1 MTDNPDDPQLRLGR
15 RDGWPDDLR
24 HLLERYPREVW
35 EGHANLGQM
44 ARFWLARHDMFRELS
59 GALFQATHA
68 LREGTVPPE
77 QFRQWFAPRMNFF
90 LGELQSH
97 HMIEDHHY
105 FPVFTRAEKSLLKGF
120 EILENDHETIH
131 HGLEDLARSAQM
143 LTRAID
149 GDTGLLTK
157 ASDGFAD
164 VSDGF
169 LKLLRQHLADE
180 EDLIVPVILD
190 RSEAGLGLY

>member
-1 MTDNPDDPQLRLGR
+1 MTIGPDDDNLALGHR
-15 RDGWPDDLR
+15 TGWPDELR
-24 HLLERYPREVW
+24 HLLERYPREIW
-35 EGHANLGQM
+35 DGHANLGDM

-59 GALFQATHA
+59 EAMLQATHA
-68 LREGTVPPE
+68 LREGKLPPA

-90 LGELQSH
+90 LGELQTH

-143 LTRAID
+143 LTTAID
-149 GDTGLLTK
+149 GETPLLMK

-169 LKLLRQHLADE
+169 LKILRQHLADE

-190 RSEAGLGLY
+190 RTEAGLGIR